1 MSKLLSSQST
11 KSQSSFRYLP
21 VPLKIGFIGAGT
33 SIALLLTGCSSVDQI
48 TGVTLDVS
56 RVEKTIED
64 GVLQQGGFHVTA
76 SCPDPLV
83 GQVGDTRTC
92 QIVDDSGTTAL
103 VDVTI
108 QNSNGDIVWKV
119 Q

>member
-1 MSKLLSSQST
+1 MGKSIGTYSAVGFVLLATTLSACST
-11 KSQSSFRYLP
+11 
-21 VPLKIGFIGAGT
+21 
-33 SIALLLTGCSSVDQI
+33 VDQI

-56 RVEKTIED
+56 RVEQMIED
-64 GVLQQGGFHVTA
+64 GVYEQGGFTVTA
-76 SCPDPLV
+76 DCPDPMV

-92 QIVDDSGTTAL
+92 QIEDEMGTTAL

-108 QNSNGDIVWKV
+108 QNDNGDVVWKV

>member
-1 MSKLLSSQST
+1 MPRNLQISKVFIASGVALAALFLTSCST
-11 KSQSSFRYLP
+11 
-21 VPLKIGFIGAGT
+21 
-33 SIALLLTGCSSVDQI
+33 VDQI

-56 RVEKTIED
+56 RVENMIED
-64 GVLQQGGFHVTA
+64 GVLDQGGFSVTA
-76 SCPDPLV
+76 TCPDPMS

-92 QIVDDSGTTAL
+92 QIVDEYGETAL

-108 QNSNGDIVWKV
+108 QNDNGDVVWEV

>member
-1 MSKLLSSQST
+1 MPRNLQISKVFIASGVALATLFLTSCST
-11 KSQSSFRYLP
+11 
-21 VPLKIGFIGAGT
+21 
-33 SIALLLTGCSSVDQI
+33 VDQI

-56 RVEKTIED
+56 RVENMIED
-64 GVLQQGGFHVTA
+64 GVLDQGGFSVTA
-76 SCPDPLV
+76 TCPDPMS

-92 QIVDDSGTTAL
+92 QIVDEYGETAL

-108 QNSNGDIVWKV
+108 QNDNGDVVWEV

>member
-1 MSKLLSSQST
+1 MRDVTNGQGAKSKFSPTKKLKLLMIPGLVVST
-11 KSQSSFRYLP
+11 LI
-21 VPLKIGFIGAGT
+21 LT
-33 SIALLLTGCSSVDQI
+33 SCSTVDQI
-48 TGVTLDVS
+48 TGVTLDVA

-64 GVLQQGGFHVTA
+64 GVMQQGGFHVTA
-76 SCPDPLV
+76 SCPDPLA

-119 Q
+119 QQ